1 MRGYVLI
8 FTSGVLF
15 FIIAVITVLHL
26 MSAKT
31 LNQQY
36 DLNDSYQQVLDFQG
50 IKQIVALMIDQNV
63 ESFQLPPELAEKYT
77 LTSQIKTDGSYDFF
91 VLNTLTNSVAT
102 FNLNRIATQAS
113 NSSFDQTNLFVSNDV
128 VSGVHILSPS
138 ITHLVS
144 LRTVWY
150 PFTSTDYVQYYS
162 IIDADGEEVSVT
174 ANAQMGS
181 EFVLPSPISNTEKRI
196 NVQFSALPNSGSV
209 SIYLKYSDGSIQN
222 AHIEY

>member
-63 ESFQLPPELAEKYT
+63 ESFQLPSELAEKYT
-77 LTSQIKTDGSYDFF
+77 LTSHMKTDGSYDFF

-102 FNLNRIATQAS
+102 FNLNRVTTQAS
-113 NSSFDQTNLFVSNDV
+113 NSTFDQTNLFVSNDA
-128 VSGVHILSPS
+128 VSGVNVLSPS
-138 ITHLVS
+138 TTHLVS

-150 PFTSTDYVQYYS
+150 PFTTTDYVQYYS
-162 IIDADGEEVSVT
+162 IFDADGDELTVT
-174 ANAQMGS
+174 ANAQMGI

-196 NVQFSALPNSGSV
+196 NIQFSALPVSGAV